1 MRWRDS
7 AEDAK
12 ARNAAQPPGVEPE
25 PFQEGLAFRPDDGT
39 PRGRWV
45 VARESVDGPERW
57 SVWDLRR
64 GHPERPQAVLS
75 WSGLPSP
82 QAGIVVAEA
91 LSRARP
97 FRVVLAALRA
107 LRTAAR
113 AVRDEARLD

>member
-12 ARNAAQPPGVEPE
+12 ARNAALPPGQELE
-25 PFQEGLAFRPDDGT
+25 PFAEGLAFRPDDGT

-64 GHPERPQAVLS
+64 GHPTRPQAVLV
-75 WSGLPSP
+75 WGGLPTP
-82 QAGIVVAEA
+82 QAGIVVAECLA
-91 LSRARP
+91 RARP

-107 LRTAAR
+107 MRTAGR
-113 AVRDEARLD
+113 AVADEARMR

>member
-1 MRWRDS
+1 MKWRDA

-12 ARNAAQPPGVEPE
+12 SRNAALPPGAESE

-45 VARESVDGPERW
+45 VARESIDGPERW
-57 SVWDLRR
+57 GVWDLRR
-64 GHPERPQAVLS
+64 GHPERPQAVLA
-75 WSGLPSP
+75 WSGLPTP

-113 AVRDEARLD
+113 AVIDEARQG

>member
-12 ARNAAQPPGVEPE
+12 ARNAALPTGVEPE

-39 PRGRWV
+39 PRGRWR

-57 SVWDLRR
+57 CVWDLRR
-64 GHPERPQAVLS
+64 GPPERPTAVMV
-75 WSGLPSP
+75 WGGLPTP
-82 QAGIVVAEA
+82 QAGIVVATA

-97 FRVVLAALRA
+97 MRVILAALRA
-107 LRTAAR
+107 LRVGAR
-113 AVRDEARLD
+113 AVRDEASLN